1 MNEQVNSLP
10 DEFRNSGSFDGF
22 NVLNDS

>member
-10 DEFRNSGSFDGF
+10 DELRNSGSFDGF